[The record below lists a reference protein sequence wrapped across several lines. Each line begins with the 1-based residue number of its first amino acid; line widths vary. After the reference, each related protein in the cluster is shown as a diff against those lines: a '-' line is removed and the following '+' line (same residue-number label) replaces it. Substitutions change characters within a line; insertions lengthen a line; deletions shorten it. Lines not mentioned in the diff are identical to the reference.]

1 MQAVSSPLRSAD
13 KSMSHSFEVIS
24 HALAFPEQC
33 MSHSSF
39 LVVSLMSQL
48 PRLHEGHWGMIRQA
62 SHSSQLRGDE
72 SDSNP
77 LRF

>member
-1 MQAVSSPLRSAD
+1 MQPLSSPLRSAD
-13 KSMSHSFEVIS
+13 KTMSHSFEVLS
-24 HALAFPEQC
+24 HALALPEQG

-39 LVVSLMSQL
+39 LVVALMSQL

-72 SDSNP
+72 GDSNP
-77 LRF
+77 LTF